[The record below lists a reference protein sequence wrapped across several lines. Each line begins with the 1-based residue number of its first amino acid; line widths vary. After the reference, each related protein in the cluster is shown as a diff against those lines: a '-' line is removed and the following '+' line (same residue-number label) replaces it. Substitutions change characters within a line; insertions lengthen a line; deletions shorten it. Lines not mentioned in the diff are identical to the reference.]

1 MFISWRN
8 LLLDLVCF
16 MLDCFGCV
24 SMYSGSW
31 GSVSVEERE
40 MKTLQMYTYV
50 TSEWYFLS
58 QCVVLLEIGFGNEL
72 SN

>member
-1 MFISWRN
+1 
-8 LLLDLVCF
+8 
-16 MLDCFGCV
+16 
-24 SMYSGSW
+24 MYSGSW